1 MKLLV
6 IEKHEGYGVFPLFPQ
21 GTTVSDYAACDEY
34 PHWCSCVI
42 GGYETFV
49 AEVYVDDGVLIKDY
63 NPTEIIVMKGQIL
76 TLIHIVFEGCMWKM
90 RMAKLVGCQ
99 RVKLFLFNRTDSLK
113 LGRFVFLVI

>member
-1 MKLLV
+1 MKGMAVVKLLV

-76 TLIHIVFEGCMWKM
+76 TLIHIVFEWLYVEDENGQTGWVPASK
-90 RMAKLVGCQ
+90 
-99 RVKLFLFNRTDSLK
+99 
-113 LGRFVFLVI
+113 VISI

>member
-76 TLIHIVFEGCMWKM
+76 TLIHIVFEWLYVEDKKGQTGWVPASK
-90 RMAKLVGCQ
+90 
-99 RVKLFLFNRTDSLK
+99 
-113 LGRFVFLVI
+113 VISI